1 MIHDAPGSHLA
12 GKSTDPNVRSRSVH
26 AAKGMPRI
34 DPTAAQ
40 IMTRLASEGPVA
52 GEEIGL
58 ARRRYTAGH
67 WSLLAPKQQVES
79 LYHVRLSR
87 PTVPPLT
94 FIRPW
99 GTRPTDN
106 LPAVIFLHGGGW
118 TFGELATYE
127 PLCRQLANATG
138 RVVVW
143 IDYRLAPEHPFP
155 AALDDAQNA
164 LAWIRDNARWLG
176 IDCRHV
182 AFCGD
187 GAGGNLAAVL
197 ALAAT
202 ADELAIVP
210 ELQILIYPWLDLT
223 ASTPSQ
229 QRAVRRYPTFEYH
242 QWCRRNYAGAQ
253 PDPTHWRLSP
263 LFAEQR
269 EGLAPAIIVHAG
281 YDPLAD
287 EAHTYALK
295 LRAAGVPV
303 EDIAFPSMIHG
314 FIHMGGILLDAN
326 LAVQRIAQ
334 STELLALVGAQQVN
348 GF

>member
-1 MIHDAPGSHLA
+1 MAYDAPGSFLA
-12 GKSTDPNVRSRSVH
+12 GHKPRSQPALVD
-26 AAKGMPRI
+26 KGTTRI

-40 IMTRLASEGPVA
+40 IITRLAGEGPVV
-52 GEEIGL
+52 GEQIAL

-67 WSLLAPKQQVES
+67 WSLLAPKQPVES
-79 LYHVRLSR
+79 IYHVRSSR
-87 PTVPPLT
+87 PNVPPLT
-94 FIRPW
+94 FIRPSDSKPMQ
-99 GTRPTDN
+99 R
-106 LPAVIFLHGGGW
+106 LPAIVFLHGGGW

-143 IDYRLAPEHPFP
+143 VDYRLAPEHPFP

-164 LAWIRDNARWLG
+164 LEWIRDNALWLG
-176 IDCRHV
+176 IDCGHV

-187 GAGGNLAAVL
+187 GAGGNLAAVMSL
-197 ALAAT
+197 T
-202 ADELAIVP
+202 APRSGLAIAP
-210 ELQILIYPWLDLT
+210 ELQILVYPWLDLT

-229 QRAVRRYPTFEYH
+229 QRAVKRYPTFEYH

-253 PDPTHWRLSP
+253 PDLTNWRLSP
-263 LFAEQR
+263 LFAQQA
-269 EGLAPAIIVHAG
+269 EGLAPAVIVHAG

-303 EDIAFPSMIHG
+303 ENISFPSMIHG
-314 FIHMGGILLDAN
+314 FIHMGGILPDAN
-326 LAVQRIAQ
+326 LAVLRIAEAV
-334 STELLALVGAQQVN
+334 ELLAPVASP
-348 GF
+348 